1 MRRWTLKLTMPVG
14 SGSSY
19 PFGSHP
25 LIAECSVTQSTD
37 EVGASVGHHAI
48 VAHVLTDGTVDDA
61 PIGLELI
68 DVVDDDL
75 ASVTADGIVK
85 LRADAL
91 DLYPFR
97 RGTRG
102 RQHQY
107 LGHGLVESSST

>member
-75 ASVTADGIVK
+75 ASVTADGVVLANLSDRPISRQLGKQEV
-85 LRADAL
+85 AL
-91 DLYPFR
+91 KPYELTTVQR
-97 RGTRG
+97 R
-102 RQHQY
+102 
-107 LGHGLVESSST
+107 